1 MNNSTRFRPR
11 CHKPCNTQRSRWASA
26 SSPAWCTGFAR
37 PEGVRPHLPP
47 AGVTPRATQTA
58 ARPTPSPPSALSN
71 SPCSTSAAL
80 RRVGGG
86 HLPHVHQAAGVG
98 LEQAGVVPPFPIPGD
113 GQPHLA
119 KSGLQLP
126 GIVAVFA
133 ASVFLQEGL
142 PASVQQNLPRSW
154 SPSPLPSKS
163 SAGYLPSQLVPPFF
177 TQNLTRNS
185 LHDRSCQDARE
196 KTRWQVIW
204 LHAQQT
210 WEHRP
215 STRAV
220 SQATGFSQNWVY
232 KLIRRYNAEG
242 AQGLIDKHRHNPGGD
257 ERASLNQEEQQ
268 ALRRALPARPP
279 DGGCGRPARWPP
291 GFRRTPASAWPRSPP
306 GPTCAAW
313 VAASNAPATP
323 ALRARRLSKK
333 VAQVVPSGSCTRISR
348 WGSGARMRPGWA

>member
-1 MNNSTRFRPR
+1 MGVAHPEEQLQHLRRLAPRGRWPPPPRPPGGGRRAGAGWGRTSLPDPGGWPAPPGQKRSPASWSSGRFCGLRVPARRP
-11 CHKPCNTQRSRWASA
+11 PGQRSA
-26 SSPAWCTGFAR
+26 
-37 PEGVRPHLPP
+37 E
-47 AGVTPRATQTA
+47 
-58 ARPTPSPPSALSN
+58 
-71 SPCSTSAAL
+71 STSVVVSLTAPL
-80 RRVGGG
+80 KIIRR
-86 HLPHVHQAAGVG
+86 
-98 LEQAGVVPPFPIPGD
+98 VPPFSTGT
-113 GQPHLA
+113 
-119 KSGLQLP
+119 
-126 GIVAVFA
+126 
-133 ASVFLQEGL
+133 
-142 PASVQQNLPRSW
+142 
-154 SPSPLPSKS
+154 
-163 SAGYLPSQLVPPFF
+163 PFF

-291 GFRRTPASAWPRSPP
+291 GFRRTPASAWPGSPP
-306 GPTCAAW
+306 GPTRAAW
-313 VAASNAPATP
+313 VSASNAPATP